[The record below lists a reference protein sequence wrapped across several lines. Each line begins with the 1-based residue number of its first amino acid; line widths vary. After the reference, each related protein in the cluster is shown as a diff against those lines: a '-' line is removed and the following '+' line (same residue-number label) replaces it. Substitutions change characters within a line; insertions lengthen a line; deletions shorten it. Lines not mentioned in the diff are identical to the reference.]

1 MKPRHLALIL
11 LIDLVW
17 AFNLVAVKLA
27 VADAQPLTAVALRY
41 GIVLV
46 ACLPWLRWQPG
57 RMRVVL
63 VTGLV
68 AGALFMGLGGLSFA
82 LAYNVSALAIA
93 GQLGVPFS
101 LLLAVVFY
109 REQIRWPRI
118 TAVALCFAGVAV
130 MGFDPAIAAESVALW
145 LTVAASL
152 AWAAGNLLFRK
163 LAGISVLTI
172 HAWLA
177 LISVPVLLVASI
189 VFEPGA
195 LAHVANLKPATW
207 GWLAYSALGASL
219 LGHGGMSWL
228 FQRYPV
234 STVSPLTLPTPLLSV
249 MVGIAVFGTPITPQ
263 MIVGG
268 VLTII
273 GVGIITLR
281 TAQRRDDDDAQRRDD
296 DDAQRRDDDR
306 AQKRDD
312 DRAQKRD
319 DDTVQKRDMI
329 NE

>member
-27 VADAQPLTAVALRY
+27 VEDAQPLTAVALRY
-41 GIVLV
+41 AIVLI

-57 RMRVVL
+57 RMGIIL

-82 LAYNVSALAIA
+82 LADNVSALAIA

-101 LLLAVVFY
+101 LLLAVVIY
-109 REQIRWPRI
+109 REHIRWPRI

-130 MGFDPAIAAESVALW
+130 MGFDPAIAHESVALW

-152 AWAAGNLLFRK
+152 AWASGNLLFRK

-177 LISVPVLLVASI
+177 LVSVPVLVAASL

-195 LAHVANLKPATW
+195 LANVPQLKLSTW
-207 GWLAYSALGASL
+207 GWLGYSALGASL

-249 MVGIAVFGTPITPQ
+249 MIGIAVFGTPITPQ
-263 MIVGG
+263 MILGG
-268 VLTII
+268 ILTII

-281 TAQRRDDDDAQRRDD
+281 TAQKRDDGT
-296 DDAQRRDDDR
+296 

-312 DRAQKRD
+312 GTEQTRD
-319 DDTVQKRDMI
+319 IVA
-329 NE
+329 E